1 MVKTRRMRTPRG
13 MASDRGG
20 GTSQGYSGPSTV
32 LMPRW
37 AEEPN
42 AADSDPILPANLDCA
57 IFVQRDVAEAE
68 AKDGLTQPKQPSQ
81 KEVLDSS
88 KAILLVLFLAAVVR
102 ASQNSRSTAAYRPS
116 FILDMLVP
124 YDRAQD
130 MHANLGELYPVWV
143 SRHGA
148 YRAEW
153 VRRAQVALLIGG
165 TWWEKLLSTGERLL
179 KVVRLIG
186 S

>member
-1 MVKTRRMRTPRG
+1 

-20 GTSQGYSGPSTV
+20 GTSQSCSGPSTGLV
-32 LMPRW
+32 PSW
-37 AEEPN
+37 AEDPN
-42 AADSDPILPANLDCA
+42 PADPDPILPANLDRA
-57 IFVQRDVAEAE
+57 IVGQGDVTEAG
-68 AKDGLTQPKQPSQ
+68 ALDGLARLKHLSQ
-81 KEVLDSS
+81 KEALDS
-88 KAILLVLFLAAVVR
+88 KAILLVLLAVAVVR
-102 ASQNSRSTAAYRPS
+102 ASRKSRSTAAYRPS

-130 MHANLGELYPVWV
+130 MHANLAELYPVWV

-148 YRAEW
+148 RRAEW
-153 VRRAQVALLIGG
+153 IHRTQVALLIGG

-179 KVVRLIG
+179 KVARLIG